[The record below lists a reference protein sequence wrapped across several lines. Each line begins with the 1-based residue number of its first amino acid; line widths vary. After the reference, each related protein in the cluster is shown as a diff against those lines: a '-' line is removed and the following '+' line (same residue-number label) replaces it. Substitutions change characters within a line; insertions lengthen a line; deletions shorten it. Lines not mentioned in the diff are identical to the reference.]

1 MYQTKMSISL
11 TTLNWYLRVLFLDI
25 AASLRTDY
33 YLISGYFF
41 ISKMVNYII
50 KFAVA
55 FGQKLLQFYK
65 QQIHKIGE
73 ISKLQQ
79 ICIVIINSI

>member
-1 MYQTKMSISL
+1 MSISL
-11 TTLNWYLRVLFLDI
+11 TTFNWYLRILFLDI

-33 YLISGYFF
+33 YLISGYLF

-50 KFAVA
+50 KFA
-55 FGQKLLQFYK
+55 FDQKLLQFYK

-73 ISKLQQ
+73 ISILQQ
-79 ICIVIINSI
+79 TCIVIINSI